1 MSIARALAQ
10 TLTSAS
16 TLSFGITHLREDF
29 YLIFREENYNSL
41 LEGFLQGGFC
51 NKIFNSDDVSV
62 SIHQHLH

>member
-10 TLTSAS
+10 TLMSAS
-16 TLSFGITHLREDF
+16 TLSSGITHLREDF
-29 YLIFREENYNSL
+29 YLVFTEENYNDI

-51 NKIFNSDDVSV
+51 NKNFNSDNISM